1 MESTAPQAINSLEEA
16 IAYLEFELT
25 DDNRFTYDAGYTER
39 FEANEYFARNEI
51 QALEHFTK
59 TLGEDEESQ
68 RLAAEYRRYSEA
80 LGFVL
85 EAILSRPGYVPLAER
100 PETHHQRVWR
110 ERNIETLDDALNELE
125 SIQTAPSTFVFNG
138 DGESFPINEAYVL
151 RRLADL
157 KEHPIEND
165 DHINFYPFHNRR
177 FWIQSYE
184 IVLAEIRK
192 YQ

>member
-1 MESTAPQAINSLEEA
+1 MESTAPQTISSLEEA
-16 IAYLEFELT
+16 IAYLEFEVT
-25 DDNRFTYDAGYTER
+25 EDNRFTYDAGHTER
-39 FEANEYFARNEI
+39 FEANEYFARREL

-59 TLGEDEESQ
+59 TLGDDEESQ
-68 RLAAEYRRYSEA
+68 RLAVEYRRYSEA
-80 LGFVL
+80 LGFIL
-85 EAILSRPGYVPLAER
+85 EAILARPGYVPLAER

-110 ERNIETLDDALNELE
+110 ERNIETLDDALGELE
-125 SIQTAPSTFVFNG
+125 SIELRPGTFLF
-138 DGESFPINEAYVL
+138 DGEGEPFYLTEEYVL

-157 KEHPIEND
+157 KENPIEND
-165 DHINFYPFHNRR
+165 DHVNFYPFHNQR

>member
-1 MESTAPQAINSLEEA
+1 MESDTPQAITSLEEA

-25 DDNRFTYDAGYTER
+25 DDNRFTYDAGYPER
-39 FEANEYFARNEI
+39 FEANEYFARREL

-59 TLGEDEESQ
+59 TLGEDEKSQ
-68 RLAAEYRRYSEA
+68 RLAAEYRNYAEA
-80 LGFVL
+80 LRFIL
-85 EAILSRPGYVPLAER
+85 EAILARPGYVPLVER

-110 ERNIETLDDALNELE
+110 ERNIETLDDALGELE
-125 SIQTAPSTFVFNG
+125 SIEVSPGVFMFDG
-138 DGESFPINEAYVL
+138 DGEPFPITEEYVL
-151 RRLADL
+151 RRLDDL
-157 KEHPIEND
+157 NSNLIEND

-192 YQ
+192 HQ